1 MLSSDAQNPTTMIK
15 YAGVLAVLALAGEV
29 DALVLTSV
37 AKTRSPVATRNFGAP
52 RKFSR
57 CSVTLCVDEPA
68 ADEAASSEPAAAPDP
83 RTDPTG
89 RKGMTKEES
98 AKKSLFDPTTTIAT
112 VTIPAP
118 PIVLVIGVSVGFV
131 AFVELVKL
139 LDGAVN
145 GG

>member
-1 MLSSDAQNPTTMIK
+1 MTK
-15 YAGVLAVLALAGEV
+15 YASVLVLLALAGGV
-29 DALVLTSV
+29 DALVLTGV
-37 AKTRSPVATRNFGAP
+37 AKTRSTVARRDFGAARNFGDC
-52 RKFSR
+52 RVR
-57 CSVTLCVDEPA
+57 LCVDEPA
-68 ADEAASSEPAAAPDP
+68 ADEAAPSEPEAASDP

>member
-1 MLSSDAQNPTTMIK
+1 MTK
-15 YAGVLAVLALAGEV
+15 YARVLAVLALAGGV
-29 DALVLTSV
+29 DALMLTSV
-37 AKTRSPVATRNFGAP
+37 AKAHTAAKTHNSCAA
-52 RKFSR
+52 RKFDDRSCVR
-57 CSVTLCVDEPA
+57 LCVDEPEPAGDDA
-68 ADEAASSEPAAAPDP
+68 APSEPEAAPDP

>member
-1 MLSSDAQNPTTMIK
+1 MK
-15 YAGVLAVLALAGEV
+15 YAGVLAVLALAGGV

-37 AKTRSPVATRNFGAP
+37 AKTRSPLATRNFGAP

-68 ADEAASSEPAAAPDP
+68 ADEAASSEPAAPDP

-118 PIVLVIGVSVGFV
+118 PIVLIIGVSVGFV

>member
-1 MLSSDAQNPTTMIK
+1 MTKSASLL
-15 YAGVLAVLALAGEV
+15 VVLALAGSV
-29 DALVLTSV
+29 DALMLTSV
-37 AKTRSPVATRNFGAP
+37 AKARSPVATRNFGAP
-52 RKFSR
+52 REFGR
-57 CSVTLCVDEPA
+57 CSVTLCVDEPV
-68 ADEAASSEPAAAPDP
+68 ADEAAPAEPEAAPDP

-89 RKGMTKEES
+89 RKGMTKAES

>member
-1 MLSSDAQNPTTMIK
+1 MTN
-15 YAGVLAVLALAGEV
+15 YARVLAVLALAGGV
-29 DALVLTSV
+29 DALVLTS
-37 AKTRSPVATRNFGAP
+37 AKTRSPVAAREFGAARNLGDRCRVP
-52 RKFSR
+52 R
-57 CSVTLCVDEPA
+57 LCVDEPA
-68 ADEAASSEPAAAPDP
+68 ADEAAPSEPEAAPDP

-118 PIVLVIGVSVGFV
+118 PIVLVVGVSVGFV
-131 AFVELVKL
+131 VFVELVKL

>member
-1 MLSSDAQNPTTMIK
+1 MTK
-15 YAGVLAVLALAGEV
+15 YASVLAALALAGGV
-29 DALVLTSV
+29 DALMLTSV

-52 RKFSR
+52 RKLGGR
-57 CSVTLCVDEPA
+57 ATLCVDEPEPAGDDA
-68 ADEAASSEPAAAPDP
+68 APSEPEAATDP

>member
-1 MLSSDAQNPTTMIK
+1 MTK
-15 YAGVLAVLALAGEV
+15 YASVLAALALAGSV
-29 DALVLTSV
+29 DALMLTNVAKAHTV
-37 AKTRSPVATRNFGAP
+37 AKTHNSCAAREFGGRSCVR
-52 RKFSR
+52 
-57 CSVTLCVDEPA
+57 LCMTEPESA
-68 ADEAASSEPAAAPDP
+68 VDEAAPAEPEAAPDP

>member
-1 MLSSDAQNPTTMIK
+1 MAQPFK
-15 YAGVLAVLALAGEV
+15 DRFV
-29 DALVLTSV
+29 SV
-37 AKTRSPVATRNFGAP
+37 AAHTMQEAAAP
-52 RKFSR
+52 A
-57 CSVTLCVDEPA
+57 EP
-68 ADEAASSEPAAAPDP
+68 EAASDQ

>member
-1 MLSSDAQNPTTMIK
+1 MTN
-15 YAGVLAVLALAGEV
+15 YASVLAVLALAGEV

-52 RKFSR
+52 RKFGR
-57 CSVTLCVDEPA
+57 CSVSLCADEPA
-68 ADEAASSEPAAAPDP
+68 GDESAPSEPEAASDP

-98 AKKSLFDPTTTIAT
+98 AKKSLFDPTTTLAT

>member
-1 MLSSDAQNPTTMIK
+1 MMK
-15 YAGVLAVLALAGEV
+15 YAGVLAVLALVGGV
-29 DALVLTSV
+29 DALMLTSV

-52 RKFSR
+52 RKFGGR
-57 CSVTLCVDEPA
+57 CSVSVHRLCADEPA
-68 ADEAASSEPAAAPDP
+68 GDDAAPSEPEAAPDP

-89 RKGMTKEES
+89 RKGMTKAES

-131 AFVELVKL
+131 VFVELVKL

>member
-1 MLSSDAQNPTTMIK
+1 MMT
-15 YAGVLAVLALAGEV
+15 YAGVLAVLALAGSV

-52 RKFSR
+52 RKFGGR
-57 CSVTLCVDEPA
+57 CSVTLCVDEPV
-68 ADEAASSEPAAAPDP
+68 ADEAAPAEPEAAPDP

-118 PIVLVIGVSVGFV
+118 PIVLVVGVSVGFV
-131 AFVELVKL
+131 VFVELVKL